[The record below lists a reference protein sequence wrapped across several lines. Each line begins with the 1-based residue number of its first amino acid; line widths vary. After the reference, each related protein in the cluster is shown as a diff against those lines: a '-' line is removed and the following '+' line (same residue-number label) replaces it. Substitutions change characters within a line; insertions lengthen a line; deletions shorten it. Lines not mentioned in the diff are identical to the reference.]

1 MKRLALETPFDFE
14 ASTISGWT
22 REHWEE
28 SFRRLWAPLV
38 RTASPHKARQ
48 FIPGPRSHHGQTA
61 DELEGFTRS
70 FIMAAPWLATSAA
83 DGYEL
88 DGDHYD
94 VAGFYR
100 AGILA
105 GTDPANSEYWG
116 DPVDYAQHLV
126 EMASLSW
133 GLWQARARI
142 WARFSD
148 AERTQVAAYL
158 LACTKV
164 KYHENNWLLFNV
176 VTNAVLKRLGMPYS
190 QEQIDTN
197 LVFCEGMYLGD
208 GWYQDG
214 NVPRIDYY
222 NAWAFHYYYLMWV
235 VLDGESK
242 PEMARK
248 HVGRA
253 EEFLASFSHFMA
265 SDGATPC
272 FGRSEIYRFAFIAP
286 IALLALAGGD
296 GSSLASDAGSSKLFG
311 SLRTVAGLGLKWFLT
326 KPILSADGL
335 LSLGYVGACSDM
347 LEHYSCGGS
356 PYWAAKA
363 FNLLALPSDHPFWHC
378 AEEPLPSQKGAGVL
392 ALPSVGFTIS
402 SSQSGQ
408 TMLLNHKA
416 RHDKA
421 EYNDKY
427 TKFAYASAFPYQAR
441 RIYGNSDCDAV
452 LQFSADGAAWHQRWK
467 MRPIACGQL
476 GGASVYP
483 LFEADPDGEASTVS
497 LIQGDL
503 IINLHQ
509 IQATKPLLLR
519 EGGFACGS
527 DLHMPVPVS
536 VPADEAAGLGPAEA
550 VCADGGSASGRIS
563 MIRSLGGWTKS
574 VAAEG
579 FAQDRV
585 GANVRYA
592 FSAVPRLEAKAV
604 PGQPLLLASLVV
616 GRVGPD
622 TIGQV
627 AAGVASST
635 LNPETGELRLT
646 FADGSRAMMRT
657 PDAAGSPSELE
668 GKAIAVGTL
677 VALCGKDGSLRSL
690 MMSESL
696 GICWMKNSSQD

>member
-1 MKRLALETPFDFE
+1 MKRLALETPYDFE
-14 ASTISGWT
+14 ISAISGWT
-22 REHWEE
+22 RQHWEE

-38 RTASPHKARQ
+38 RTASAHKARQ
-48 FIPGPRSHHGQTA
+48 YIPGPRSHHGQVA

-70 FIMAAPWLATSAA
+70 FIMAAPWLSTSAA

-88 DGDHYD
+88 DGEWYD

-100 AGILA
+100 EGILA
-105 GTDPANSEYWG
+105 GTDPADPEYWG

-133 GLWQARARI
+133 GLWQSRGRI
-142 WARFSD
+142 WERFSE
-148 AERTQVAAYL
+148 AGRIQVASYL

-176 VTNAVLKRLGMPYS
+176 VTNAVLKSFGMPHS
-190 QEQIDTN
+190 QEQIDRN

-222 NAWAFHYYYLMWV
+222 NAWAFHYYYLVWA
-235 VLDGESK
+235 VLDGNSR
-242 PEMARK
+242 PELARK
-248 HVGRA
+248 HRGRA
-253 EEFLASFSHFMA
+253 EEFLASFSHLMA
-265 SDGATPC
+265 RDGGTPC
-272 FGRSEIYRFAFIAP
+272 FGRSEIYRFAFISP
-286 IALLALAGGD
+286 IALLALAD
-296 GSSLASDAGSSKLFG
+296 DNGSSLAGDNGSSKLFG
-311 SLRTVAGLGLKWFLT
+311 TLRTVAGLGLKWFLT
-326 KPILSADGL
+326 KPILNTDGL
-335 LSLGYVGACSDM
+335 LSLGYVGACADM

-363 FNLLALPSDHPFWHC
+363 FNLLALPPDHPFWHC
-378 AEEPLPSQKGAGVL
+378 AEEPLPSHMGPGVM
-392 ALPSVGFTIS
+392 ALPSAGFTIS

-408 TMLLNHKA
+408 TILLNHKA

-452 LQFSADGAAWHQRWK
+452 LQFSADGTAWHQRWK

-483 LFEADPDGEASTVS
+483 LFEADPDGEACTVS
-497 LIQGDL
+497 LILGDL
-503 IINLHQ
+503 IINLHR

-527 DLHMPVPVS
+527 DRCMPVSTS
-536 VPADEAAGLGPAEA
+536 VPADEALGLGPAEA
-550 VCADGGSASGRIS
+550 ASADGDSTSGRIS
-563 MIRSLGGWTKS
+563 LIRSLGGWTRP

-592 FSAVPRLEAKAV
+592 FSAVPRLEAKAS
-604 PGQPLLLASLVV
+604 PGQSLLLASLVV

-622 TIGQV
+622 TVGQV

-635 LNPETGELRLT
+635 LNPETGELRLA
-646 FADGSRAMMRT
+646 FPDGSHALMRR
-657 PDAAGSPSELE
+657 PDAAGLPTELE
-668 GKAIAVGTL
+668 GQVIVPGIL
-677 VALCGKDGSLRSL
+677 VALCAKDGSLRRL
-690 MMSESL
+690 MMIE
-696 GICWMKNSSQD
+696 D

>member
-1 MKRLALETPFDFE
+1 MKRLALQTPFDFE
-14 ASTISGWT
+14 ASAISGWA
-22 REHWEE
+22 RQHWDE
-28 SFRRLWAPLV
+28 SFKRLWAPLT
-38 RTASPHKARQ
+38 RSASPHKARQ
-48 FIPGPRSHHGQTA
+48 YIPGPRSHHGQVA

-70 FIMAAPWLATSAA
+70 FIMAAPWLSTSAA

-88 DGDHYD
+88 DGEQYD

-105 GTDPANSEYWG
+105 GTDPANPEYWG
-116 DPVDYAQHLV
+116 APVDYAQHLV
-126 EMASLSW
+126 EMASLAW
-133 GLWQARARI
+133 GLWQSRERI
-142 WARFSD
+142 WERFSD
-148 AERTQVAAYL
+148 AGRAQVASYL
-158 LACTKV
+158 LACTQV

-176 VTNAVLKRLGMPYS
+176 VTNAVLKRLDMPFN
-190 QEQIDTN
+190 QEQIDIN

-222 NAWAFHYYYLMWV
+222 NAWAFHYYYLMWA
-235 VLDGESK
+235 VLDGNSR
-242 PEMARK
+242 PELARK
-248 HVGRA
+248 HIGRA
-253 EEFLASFSHFMA
+253 EEFLASFSHLMA
-265 SDGATPC
+265 SDGGTPC

-286 IALLALAGGD
+286 IALLALAGD
-296 GSSLASDAGSSKLFG
+296 GESSQLFG
-311 SLRTVAGLGLKWFLT
+311 RLRTVAGLGLKWFMT
-326 KPILSADGL
+326 KPILRADGL
-335 LSLGYVGACSDM
+335 LSLGYVGACADM

-363 FNLLALPSDHPFWHC
+363 FNLLALPAEHPFWHC
-378 AEEPLPSQKGAGVL
+378 AEETLPSQRGPGVL
-392 ALPSVGFTIS
+392 ALPAAGFTIS
-402 SSQSGQ
+402 SSHSGQ
-408 TMLLNHKA
+408 TILLNHKA

-452 LQFSADGAAWHQRWK
+452 LQFSVDGTAWYQRWK

-483 LFEADPDGEASTVS
+483 LFEADPDGQACTVS
-497 LIQGDL
+497 LILGDL
-503 IINLHQ
+503 IVNLHQ
-509 IQATKPLLLR
+509 IQSTKDLYLR

-527 DLHMPVPVS
+527 DRCMPVLASVS
-536 VPADEAAGLGPAEA
+536 ADEASGLGPAEA
-550 VCADGGSASGRIS
+550 ALADGGSASGRIS
-563 MIRSLGGWTKS
+563 MIRSLGGWTKA

-592 FSAVPRLEAKAV
+592 FSAVPRLEAQAL

-627 AAGVASST
+627 AACVASST

-646 FADGSRAMMRT
+646 FPDGSHALMRT
-657 PDAAGSPSELE
+657 PDTAGSPSALE
-668 GKAIAVGTL
+668 GQAIAPGTL

-690 MMSESL
+690 MMSESF
-696 GICWMKNSSQD
+696 G